1 MAEVND
7 MFDSVTKEQSFFVP
21 GKKKEKKEWTP
32 YAKGVYLGHIVECDS
47 KIVDVKKGEHKARLY
62 TYVFQVAEENKELSF
77 MFKNITGNMEE
88 TKGDAYIGGKFRGKL
103 WRFLEPGEKDTFK
116 SHSDGN
122 SGYLRFCET
131 IGLECPVGTRNI
143 NGEDVEVQLLP
154 DLSSSDMLGKAC
166 KAMVDLGRPWTNK
179 DGERK
184 QYWDA
189 KYVMK
194 WDSGED
200 KVISEADSDDIPF

>member
-21 GKKKEKKEWTP
+21 GKKKKKEWTAF
-32 YAKGVYLGHIVECDS
+32 AKGVYLGHIIKCDS
-47 KIVDVKKGEHKARLY
+47 KIVDVKKGEHRARLY
-62 TYVFQVAEENKELSF
+62 TYTFEVAEDNKRLEFEFRDISGEKEKT
-77 MFKNITGNMEE
+77 M
-88 TKGDAYIGGKFRGKL
+88 GDAYIGCKFLGKV

-122 SGYLRFCET
+122 AGYLRFCET
-131 IGLECPVGTRNI
+131 IGLKCPIETRNI
-143 NGEDVEVQLLP
+143 NGEDVEIQLLP
-154 DLSSSDMLGKAC
+154 ELSPSDMLGKAC
-166 KAMVDLGRPWTNK
+166 KAMVDKGRPWTNK

-200 KVISEADSDDIPF
+200 KVISEADSDEIPF

>member
-21 GKKKEKKEWTP
+21 GKKKKKEWTAF
-32 YAKGVYLGHIVECDS
+32 AKGVYLGHIIKCES

-143 NGEDVEVQLLP
+143 NGEDVEVQVVP
-154 DLSSSDMLGKAC
+154 ELSSSDMLGKAC

-194 WDSGED
+194 WDEGKD
-200 KVISEADSDDIPF
+200 KVISEADSDEIPF